1 MKPDNFA
8 AFSDTEI
15 KKLEKIWYERMKS
28 TDGIVYGYKM
38 KELVKSYIEDIKKI
52 ANQNLK
58 RF

>member
-1 MKPDNFA
+1 
-8 AFSDTEI
+8 
-15 KKLEKIWYERMKS
+15 MKS
-28 TDGIVYGYKM
+28 TGGIVYGYKM